1 MKNYIIPFC
10 LLTFLLFSC
19 ETDSYEKGQGK
30 YSLMMADMGEVTVN
44 SDKQVTAFTTDDG
57 DSYTLTTRKTLLTLR
72 VPGLPRT
79 RNILIWDCCSNLV
92 MSKIPWGAILSAL
105 FRIPYLSMPTR
116 LPQPTIAF
124 CIARTRRLSILPT
137 GIMSASSCHRN
148 VLTPSTSLSKP
159 MEVSLFEHLQLNNI

>member
-57 DSYTLTTRKTLLTLR
+57 DSYTLTSPAIVHRH
-72 VPGLPRT
+72 LPIDFSC
-79 RNILIWDCCSNLV
+79 N
-92 MSKIPWGAILSAL
+92 
-105 FRIPYLSMPTR
+105 
-116 LPQPTIAF
+116 
-124 CIARTRRLSILPT
+124 
-137 GIMSASSCHRN
+137 SS
-148 VLTPSTSLSKP
+148 VGSDS
-159 MEVSLFEHLQLNNI
+159 